1 MKLVKLFTI
10 AVLLLSATFL
20 SAQKQLPDME
30 LKTLDGA
37 TVNLADYAKNG
48 KVTVISFWATWCKP
62 CQAELDAIADLYPD
76 WQEAYQMDM
85 IAVTIDT
92 RRQLAKVGPLV
103 ESKQWEYTILSDAN
117 NELRYALG
125 FQSIPQT
132 YVLDT
137 EGNIVWEHS
146 GYVPGNEYELE
157 EVIAK
162 YAGKAVK
169 AHK

>member
-1 MKLVKLFTI
+1 MKLAQLLPAIALLFCTS
-10 AVLLLSATFL
+10 VL
-20 SAQKQLPDME
+20 SAQKQLPDAD

-37 TVNLADYAKNG
+37 TVNLSDYAQDG

-62 CQAELDAIADLYPD
+62 CQAELDAIADMYPD
-76 WQEAYQMDM
+76 WQEEYDM
-85 IAVTIDT
+85 ELVAITIDT
-92 RRQLAKVGPLV
+92 RRQLAKVKPLV

-132 YVLDT
+132 YVLDKS
-137 EGNIVWEHS
+137 GKIVWEHS

-157 EVIAK
+157 EVVAK
-162 YAGKAVK
+162 YAEK
-169 AHK
+169 